1 MQNPVEF
8 LNFEYQKR
16 KQRNPNY
23 SLRSFAKWLSIS
35 PAQLS
40 QMLSGK
46 RTITLK
52 TLKKIN
58 DRLALSPQDNRELMQ
73 SLLKEKHLIS
83 TSPAQKTHLLKDD
96 EFALIAD
103 WYHLAILSLAKTKG
117 AKSDPR
123 WVARRLGIKFEEA
136 HQALLRMERLGI
148 LQLKPEL
155 KQMGDPLEVSSEI
168 PSQAIRK
175 YHLQNLSLAMEKIE
189 TVETS
194 LRQFLSMS
202 IPMNPSL
209 LKAMKKEMDQFLERM
224 TDLSHAAKPSE
235 VYHLNIQLFPV
246 SKETPE

>member
-1 MQNPVEF
+1 MQNPAEF
-8 LNFEYQKR
+8 LNEEYQKR

-46 RTITLK
+46 RSITLK

-73 SLLKEKHLIS
+73 SLLTEKKYIAHRPS
-83 TSPAQKTHLLKDD
+83 RTTQQLKDD

-123 WVARRLGIKFEEA
+123 WVARRLGIKFEDA

-155 KQMGDPLEVSSEI
+155 KQIGDPLEVSSEV
-168 PSQAIRK
+168 PSRAIRK

-189 TVETS
+189 TIEVP
-194 LRQFLSMS
+194 LRQFQSLSL
-202 IPMNPSL
+202 PMNPQC
-209 LKAMKKEMDQFLERM
+209 LKAMKKEIDQFLERM
-224 TDLSHAAKPSE
+224 TDLAQSTKANE